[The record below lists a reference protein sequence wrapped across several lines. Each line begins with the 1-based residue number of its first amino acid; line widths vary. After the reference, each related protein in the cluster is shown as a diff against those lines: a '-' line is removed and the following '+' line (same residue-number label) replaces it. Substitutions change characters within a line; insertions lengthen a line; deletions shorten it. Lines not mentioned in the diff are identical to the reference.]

1 MLQAHAMVICCLDY
15 FHEKMRTQ
23 IVVLTVVTI
32 AVAFGAAVIPVM
44 ADDNTLNDLTEIQV
58 VIHNKTYTS
67 ANSVVDM
74 VTYKWT
80 PGGGWAELDRQG
92 GTNTWEFVADCCI
105 VPSDLTTLSSTWNV
119 KFMPGKVARALAS
132 GHFALNTATDASGS
146 GDNTLADITMERYG
160 EITANDGSFSS
171 GDIDLGATDQAI
183 TTPTNGRIQFDTIVN
198 GNYKLQ
204 SKTVNWTNTTHS
216 ETITLDTDG
225 GSLASGHFALKNYGA
240 NSVGSANNVGTSD
253 VTIAGKSNVVSNLS
267 ETGNNVDIY
276 AWLSSVTKGIMPYDY
291 RGTYTVTISN
301 S

>member
-1 MLQAHAMVICCLDY
+1 MLQAHVRVICCLGY

-23 IVVLTVVTI
+23 IVVLTIVTI

-105 VPSDLTTLSSTWNV
+105 VPSDLTTLSGTWNA

-132 GHFALNTATDASGS
+132 GHFAL
-146 GDNTLADITMERYG
+146 
-160 EITANDGSFSS
+160 
-171 GDIDLGATDQAI
+171 
-183 TTPTNGRIQFDTIVN
+183 
-198 GNYKLQ
+198 
-204 SKTVNWTNTTHS
+204 
-216 ETITLDTDG
+216 
-225 GSLASGHFALKNYGA
+225 KNYG
-240 NSVGSANNVGTSD
+240 GSANNVGTSD
-253 VTIAGKSNVVSNLS
+253 VTIAGKRNVVSNLS
-267 ETGNNVDIY
+267 ETGNNVDIIRVAIY
-276 AWLSSVTKGIMPYDY
+276 CHPGNHAIRL
-291 RGTYTVTISN
+291 
-301 S
+301 